1 VTRTEDADGFY
12 TCERC
17 GKRKAVGSRCTSC
30 GEGHGDRP
38 EGSGEPQGGA
48 PVGREGSGE
57 PQGGAPVG
65 RVVPEGWDP
74 TVTSS
79 SRPRLGIVSRP
90 ERGDG
95 PERSE

>member
-48 PVGREGSGE
+48 PVGR
-57 PQGGAPVG
+57 
-65 RVVPEGWDP
+65 VVPEGWDP

>member
-30 GEGHGDRP
+30 GEAH
-38 EGSGEPQGGA
+38 GEPVN
-48 PVGREGSGE
+48 P
-57 PQGGAPVG
+57 
-65 RVVPEGWDP
+65 VVPEGWDP

>member
-1 VTRTEDADGFY
+1 MDREDGVTRTEDADGFY

-30 GEGHGDRP
+30 GEDR
-38 EGSGEPQGGA
+38 GEPM
-48 PVGREGSGE
+48 
-57 PQGGAPVG
+57 
-65 RVVPEGWDP
+65 VPEGWDP
-74 TVTSS
+74 KVTSS
-79 SRPRLGIVSRP
+79 SRPRLEIVRRP